1 MTIRKRI
8 GTAKHTKTPVN
19 WAVECPL
26 HAGQKAIEYPVAK
39 GNPASNQIDYSRL
52 VFYCP
57 TGSGHTFNLEDAKCT
72 VYNDDG
78 TVAASG
84 QNVLDVL
91 DF

>member
-8 GTAKHTKTPVN
+8 GVAKHTKVPVT

-26 HAGQKAIEYPVAK
+26 HAGQKNLEYPVGKAPI
-39 GNPASNQIDYSRL
+39 GSSVDFSRVL
-52 VFYCP
+52 FYCP
-57 TGSGHTFNLEDAKCT
+57 SGSGHTFDVEDAKAT
-72 VYNDDG
+72 IYNEDG

-84 QNVLDVL
+84 VALLDYL